1 MKKKGLGAYQQ
12 QEKAG
17 VEASD
22 SVQLVGVLFT
32 KLMDNLAKA
41 SHYIERKDLTNKSD
55 RLSLSIEILLVL
67 EQSLDFERGGDL
79 AGNLQSLYLYC
90 IRRLTE
96 ANVKNDLTAI
106 SEVMGLLKE
115 IQEAWAHISLPQ
127 AAIAT
132 IQ

>member
-1 MKKKGLGAYQQ
+1 MKQKGLGAYKQ

-41 SHYIERKDLTNKSD
+41 SYYIERKDLTNKSD
-55 RLSLSIEILLVL
+55 RLSLAIEILLVL
-67 EQSLDFERGGDL
+67 EQSLDFQKGGDL

-90 IRRLTE
+90 IRRLTD
-96 ANVKNDLTAI
+96 ANTGNDVSAI

-115 IQEAWAHISLPQ
+115 IQEAWTYISTPQ
-127 AAIAT
+127 AAMAT

>member
-1 MKKKGLGAYQQ
+1 MKKKGLGAYKQ

-41 SHYIERKDLTNKSD
+41 SHHIERKDFSNKSD

-67 EQSLDFERGGDL
+67 EQSLDFQKGGDL
-79 AGNLQSLYLYC
+79 ASNLQSLYLYC

-96 ANVKNDLTAI
+96 ANASNDLAAI
-106 SEVMGLLKE
+106 SEVVGLLKE
-115 IQEAWAHISLPQ
+115 IQEAWNYISVPK

-132 IQ
+132 VQ